1 MALNVPKH
9 LKIILLDDFHL
20 LVQEDV
26 EVSSAAIRAAYCA
39 LRASAFVLRGVPCVG
54 AEAVPR
60 RSSQR
65 PDLRCPCHGARCH
78 SSASRTD
85 LQ

>member
-1 MALNVPKH
+1 MALKVPEN
-9 LKIILLDDFHL
+9 LMVIILDKYHL
-20 LVQEDV
+20 LVQEGV
-26 EVSSAAIRAAYCA
+26 EVSSTVIQAAYCA
-39 LRASAFVLRGVPCVG
+39 LQASAFALRGVPYVG

-65 PDLRCPCHGARCH
+65 PDLRCPCHEAHCH
-78 SSASRTD
+78 SSASRMD